1 MTTKPTILLTGIS
14 GFLGSAIA
22 EKLSVK
28 YTVIGLIRKNSNL
41 WRLLEI
47 NQTNI
52 KLLDIES
59 PVLDIEL
66 NKLKPKILIHSAWNG
81 VAASDRGDWTSQT
94 QNVVLT
100 TNLLLLA
107 KRIGIVKIIGL
118 GSQAEYGDFEGNIDE
133 NFLPNPLSA
142 YGASKL
148 ATMHIAQSFCNINN
162 IEFVWL
168 RLFPLYGEREDLNW
182 FIPMVIQNALQN
194 KSIDLTG
201 CEQKYGYLH
210 IGDFTQAIEQVV
222 INSSNTGGIYNLS
235 SHFSIQLKSIVELI
249 IKETKTNG
257 HFNFGALPYRPNQV
271 MHMEGN
277 SNKFYATFNFSVT
290 NNLQENISKLIK
302 YYQSKYHQNNEISS
316 SSTK

>member
-1 MTTKPTILLTGIS
+1 MITKPIILLTGIS

-28 YTVIGLIRKNSNL
+28 YTVIGLVRKNSNL

-47 NQTNI
+47 NQSNI

-59 PVLDIEL
+59 ADLEMEL
-66 NKLKPKILIHSAWNG
+66 NKLKPNTLIHSAWNG
-81 VAASDRGDWTSQT
+81 VAAADRSDWTNQT

-100 TNLLLLA
+100 ANLLLLA
-107 KRIGIVKIIGL
+107 KKIGIKKIIGL
-118 GSQAEYGDFEGNIDE
+118 GSQAEYGDFEGKIDE
-133 NFLPNPLSA
+133 TFLPNPLSA

-148 ATMHIAQSFCNINN
+148 ASMQIAQSFCNLNK
-162 IEFVWL
+162 IEFIWL

-182 FIPMVIQNALQN
+182 FIPMLIQNALQN
-194 KSIDLTG
+194 KSLDLTG

-210 IGDFTQAIEQVV
+210 IADFTKAIEKVV
-222 INSSNTGGIYNLS
+222 INTSNASGIYNLS
-235 SHFSIQLKSIVELI
+235 SHFSVKLRSIVELI
-249 IKETKTNG
+249 IKQTKTTGN
-257 HFNFGALPYRPNQV
+257 FNFGALPYRPNQV

-277 SNKFYATFNFSVT
+277 SNKFYTTFDFSVT
-290 NNLQENISKLIK
+290 NNLEKNIIKLIN